1 MRLILIIIVTFG
13 AIVSA
18 VPRMVAVQEP
28 ATRPRTAG
36 LGDIDTLTVL
46 SKDGTVNI
54 VALARLFAEADFF
67 GADAQFRLGHRFEVG
82 EGVPEDMAAAA
93 LWYRMAANN
102 GDARGQYHLGVLSV
116 FGVDVPKHSVLQ
128 LVRPP
133 RGQEIPLPKDY
144 VEAAKWFLKAAEQRN
159 AEAQYCLG
167 LMYLRGVGLVM
178 DNVEAAKW
186 IHMAGAQGVP
196 AGCSSD
202 AAHGSAE
209 KKLVQAVAAAIE
221 SVNNGEARN
230 PRKQP

>member
-1 MRLILIIIVTFG
+1 
-13 AIVSA
+13 
-18 VPRMVAVQEP
+18 
-28 ATRPRTAG
+28 
-36 LGDIDTLTVL
+36 
-46 SKDGTVNI
+46 
-54 VALARLFAEADFF
+54 
-67 GADAQFRLGHRFEVG
+67 
-82 EGVPEDMAAAA
+82 
-93 LWYRMAANN
+93 
-102 GDARGQYHLGVLSV
+102 
-116 FGVDVPKHSVLQ
+116 
-128 LVRPP
+128 
-133 RGQEIPLPKDY
+133 LPKDY